1 MNRTVNLS
9 RSHRNESE
17 EWRFWVHKGDDSSA
31 ITEKRHKMADSRSC
45 SSFFPRVDKLRRQRA
60 GEENSVQWKLCID
73 EQAGLPISKPPFFK
87 KLANYRGFGLPQT
100 CVVDKSSVRVAFL
113 YWLAHEEWQTWTLP
127 LKALQI
133 RIFGPFCISCFF
145 STLNKSVTAD
155 KMCGVW
161 KGETWKHFF
170 CFVFS

>member
-73 EQAGLPISKPPFFK
+73 EQAGLPISKPPFFLK
-87 KLANYRGFGLPQT
+87 ISKLQGVWPAPNLCCRQKQCTSSIFILT
-100 CVVDKSSVRVAFL
+100 CTWGMTDLNLTPKSPPNPNLWSFL
-113 YWLAHEEWQTWTLP
+113 YFLFLLNSE
-127 LKALQI
+127 QI
-133 RIFGPFCISCFF
+133 CDCR
-145 STLNKSVTAD
+145 
-155 KMCGVW
+155 
-161 KGETWKHFF
+161 
-170 CFVFS
+170 